1 MVYEPLIHCT
11 VVCLWSGAHRRLPD
25 TPALAARDDP
35 TGKMPPRMP
44 AHTDHPRTRRTA
56 PASAAAVFLA
66 AIWLG
71 AAGMAAPAAAAPPSV
86 TDVRLGA
93 SGDTTRFV
101 LELSGKVDA
110 KAFTLADPH
119 RLVID
124 LPALDWELPAD
135 FVPGGRGLVGAF
147 RYGLFRP
154 GNARVVIDLSGP
166 ARIAKSF
173 VLPPDPAH
181 GKDWRIV
188 FDLTPT
194 TDAAFRA
201 AAGWPDAARSAA
213 PPPPDIPDATPA
225 RDSQRVVVIDAGHGG
240 VDPGAIGTRG
250 TREKEVTLAFAKELA
265 AAVRATGDYKVH
277 LTRDTDIFIELR
289 ERVAIARRHN
299 ADLFISVHADSID
312 RSNVRGASIYTLSET
327 ASDAEAA
334 ALARKENAADVIAGV
349 NLGGEADEV
358 RDILID
364 LAQRETKNLSVR
376 FAQTTIPKIAQVTPV
391 LRNTH
396 RFAGFRVLKA
406 PDVPSV
412 LMELGFL
419 TNPEDEAN
427 LTSASWRR
435 DTARAIARGID
446 AYFEE
451 RAIAEARQ

>member
-1 MVYEPLIHCT
+1 M
-11 VVCLWSGAHRRLPD
+11 
-25 TPALAARDDP
+25 
-35 TGKMPPRMP
+35 
-44 AHTDHPRTRRTA
+44 
-56 PASAAAVFLA
+56 LA
-66 AIWLG
+66 AIAGL
-71 AAGMAAPAAAAPPSV
+71 AALPSPAAAAPPSV

-101 LELSGKVDA
+101 LELSGKVEA

-135 FVPGGRGLVGAF
+135 FVPGGRGLVDAF

-154 GNARVVIDLSGP
+154 GNARVVIDLAGP
-166 ARIAKSF
+166 ARIEKSF

-188 FDLTPT
+188 FDLTPA
-194 TDAAFRA
+194 TDVAFRA
-201 AAGWPDAARSAA
+201 SAGWPDASRPAPA
-213 PPPPDIPDATPA
+213 PPAPDLPESAPA
-225 RDSQRVVVIDAGHGG
+225 NDSRRVVVIDAGHGG
-240 VDPGAIGTRG
+240 VDPGAIGSRG
-250 TREKEVTLAFAKELA
+250 TREKDVTLAFARELA
-265 AAVRATGDYKVH
+265 KAVRTMGGYEVH
-277 LTRDTDIFIELR
+277 LTRDSDIFIELR
-289 ERVAIARRHN
+289 ERVAIARRHQ

-312 RSNVRGASIYTLSET
+312 RSTVRGASIYTLSET

-358 RDILID
+358 RNILID

-419 TNPEDEAN
+419 TNPDDEAN
-427 LTSASWRR
+427 LTSATWRR
-435 DTARAIARGID
+435 ATATAIARGVD
-446 AYFEE
+446 AYFVE
-451 RAIAEARQ
+451 RATAEARQ